1 VLVFLIIL
9 IIDILIIIIIF
20 FPFSLF
26 SFFVVVYCSLYLYF
40 DVVIAITKKTLI
52 IDNTEYISVFESV
65 NVFEKLHVA
74 LYGMYKNQASYCS
87 VMM

>member
-1 VLVFLIIL
+1 MFVFLIIL
-9 IIDILIIIIIF
+9 IVDILIIKI
-20 FPFSLF
+20 PLSLSF
-26 SFFVVVYCSLYLYF
+26 LFFVVVYCSLYLYF

-65 NVFEKLHVA
+65 NVFKKLHVA
-74 LYGMYKNQASYCS
+74 LFGMYKNQASYCS